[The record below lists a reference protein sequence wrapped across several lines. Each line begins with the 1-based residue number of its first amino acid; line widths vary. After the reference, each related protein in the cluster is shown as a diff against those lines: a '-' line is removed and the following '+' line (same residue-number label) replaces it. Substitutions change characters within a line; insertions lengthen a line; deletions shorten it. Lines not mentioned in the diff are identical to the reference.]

1 MPRLPQN
8 ISTYYA
14 VKSFASN
21 ESEMCL
27 KIELS
32 RHKVLLLIKQPTTFI
47 TFRPNVDLQYDIT
60 PPNCNLGRPEFSRI
74 FTYFL
79 TRGKQKPLF
88 WPAEL
93 ILIGI
98 LKTVY
103 PTGKV
108 LVSKLGLVLWS
119 NYIYLK
125 RLFGAE
131 IVPLLSFADTGTIT
145 SANNLDSRSCYFNS
159 GYEWR
164 ETPHLEPQ
172 RSMRKWLKKITSQV
186 CTLSQKVP
194 DKLCSQF
201 WQKKNLKETAV
212 RNVKNK

>member
-21 ESEMCL
+21 ESEMSL

-32 RHKVLLLIKQPTTFI
+32 RHKVLLLIKRPTTFI

-145 SANNLDSRSCYFNS
+145 SANNLDSRSCYFNFWIWMTWNS
-159 GYEWR
+159 AFRATEKYEK
-164 ETPHLEPQ
+164 
-172 RSMRKWLKKITSQV
+172 MA
-186 CTLSQKVP
+186 
-194 DKLCSQF
+194 
-201 WQKKNLKETAV
+201 KKNDISGLHSVAKSSWQIVFAILAKKEFKG
-212 RNVKNK
+212 NCC